1 MIGAASP
8 DFKIGSQG
16 LKKLNIVGDVQ
27 TGKYVLGA
35 WGFGTDV
42 YFADNV
48 SLLVGPVSPLA
59 VSQEQSCWREENK

>member
-27 TGKYVLGA
+27 TGKYVWAPMGVRYQRVLCGQRVAARRLRIPLG
-35 WGFGTDV
+35 
-42 YFADNV
+42 
-48 SLLVGPVSPLA
+48 
-59 VSQEQSCWREENK
+59 R